1 MEKTMMLPAMYN
13 VLSQEEMTYTEGG
26 ATMTQALLAALIPP
40 YGWYKASTE
49 IRDYRKKNPD
59 TWLDTGLDAFVA
71 GCEKSVTNAIY
82 GIGCAYNFVAMNI
95 ATSGIGLIPAA
106 YIIFM
111 K

>member
-26 ATMTQALLAALIPP
+26 ATMTQALLVALLPP

-49 IRDYRKKNPD
+49 IRDYRKKNPN

-82 GIGCAYNFVAMNI
+82 GIGCAYNFVAINI

-106 YIIFM
+106 YIIF
-111 K
+111 KK